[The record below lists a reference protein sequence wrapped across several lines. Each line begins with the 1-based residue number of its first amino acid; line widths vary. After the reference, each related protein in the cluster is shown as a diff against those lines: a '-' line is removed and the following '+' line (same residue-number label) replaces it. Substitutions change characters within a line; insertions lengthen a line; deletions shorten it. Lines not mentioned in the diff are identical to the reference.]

1 MEEKN
6 EEIVRV
12 ENPKITIIKND
23 IIKFLMIKN
32 NVEKIK
38 IKKMIKINGR
48 IINTKKIKIENMKT
62 KIKRIMIKIN
72 GKIYEKRKE

>member
-12 ENPKITIIKND
+12 ENPKIIIIKND

-38 IKKMIKINGR
+38 IKKMIKINGK
-48 IINTKKIKIENMKT
+48 IISTKKIKIENMKT

>member
-48 IINTKKIKIENMKT
+48 IISMKKIKIKNLKT

>member
-38 IKKMIKINGR
+38 IKKMIKINGK
-48 IINTKKIKIENMKT
+48 IISTKKIKIENMKT

>member
-38 IKKMIKINGR
+38 IKKMIKINGK
-48 IINTKKIKIENMKT
+48 IISTKKIKIENMKI

>member
-23 IIKFLMIKN
+23 TIKFMIKN

-38 IKKMIKINGR
+38 IKKMIKINGK
-48 IINTKKIKIENMKT
+48 IISMKKIKIKNMKT

>member
-12 ENPKITIIKND
+12 ENPKITITKND
-23 IIKFLMIKN
+23 IIKFMIKN

-38 IKKMIKINGR
+38 IKKMIKINGK
-48 IINTKKIKIENMKT
+48 IISMKKIKIKNMKT